1 MRPICR
7 CDTQATGAVYFEN
20 KVLVEGAVKG
30 LIRECCFCKKK
41 QLIVFG
47 DNPGDQEAFENGK
60 LSKPDKEKPAK
71 KLGEVA
77 LWAGR
82 LFDAKFHNFLSD
94 DVVVLSQPRVV
105 TETENEPE
113 PEKEEE
119 KEPKGEEQPK
129 TEGEGITLTASLER
143 SDKDAEKTKRRRGRP
158 KGSKNKP
165 K

>member
-1 MRPICR
+1 
-7 CDTQATGAVYFEN
+7 VYFEH
-20 KVLVEGAVKG
+20 KILVEGAPKG

-47 DNPGDQEAFENGK
+47 DTPGDQEAFENGK

-82 LFDAKFHNFLSD
+82 IFDAKFHNFLSD
-94 DVVVLSQPRVV
+94 DVVVLSQPAPEPLVV

-119 KEPKGEEQPK
+119 DSEVETQPEAESETQGDSEQPD
-129 TEGEGITLTASLER
+129 GE
-143 SDKDAEKTKRRRGRP
+143 DPPKKRRGRP